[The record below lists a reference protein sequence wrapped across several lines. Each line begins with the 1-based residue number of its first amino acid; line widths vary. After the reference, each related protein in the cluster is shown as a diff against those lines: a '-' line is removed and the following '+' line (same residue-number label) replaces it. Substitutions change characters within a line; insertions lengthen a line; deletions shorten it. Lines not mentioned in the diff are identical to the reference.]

1 MIEIPSPN
9 AFNINRLA
17 GYTSL
22 FPFSVKYS
30 KFGEVSSLFLC
41 PQRVAGVCDLLEA
54 DASEMIAVFDV
65 EQASKLDAQ
74 TGLLLPLVELANEAE
89 IEYRQIDISTIVM
102 STKGLSRLLSD
113 FDHYDFHMFDVGQ
126 NWNEEEIIEQV
137 ITCREHDWCSR
148 APILSS
154 LSHSNLFLYCHD
166 DCYLTLESYNSL
178 LLKRVFARTLR
189 IYAGTV
195 LAEKLQTLPAL
206 SEVASDIIDDFWHDN
221 LDLTILRG
229 LTKYNNDRL
238 QIGVSKREF
247 TFVKGGEYF
256 TDFLI
261 EYDIANQTWTVSN

>member
-9 AFNINRLA
+9 AFNVNRLA

-41 PQRVAGVCDLLEA
+41 PQRVVGVCDLLEA

-74 TGLLLPLVELANEAE
+74 TGFLLPLVELANEAE
-89 IEYRQIDISTIVM
+89 IEYRQIDISTVVM

-113 FDHYDFHMFDVGQ
+113 FDHYDFHMFDVGL
-126 NWNEEEIIEQV
+126 NWNEEEIIDQV
-137 ITCREHDWCSR
+137 ITCREYDWCSR

-189 IYAGTV
+189 TYAVTV
-195 LAEKLQTLPAL
+195 LAEKIRTPPVL

-229 LTKYNNDRL
+229 LTTYTNDRL
-238 QIGVSKREF
+238 QIGVSKRAF
-247 TFVKGGEYF
+247 NFVERGEYSAEF
-256 TDFLI
+256 SI
-261 EYDIANQTWTVSN
+261 EYDIANQTWAVLN